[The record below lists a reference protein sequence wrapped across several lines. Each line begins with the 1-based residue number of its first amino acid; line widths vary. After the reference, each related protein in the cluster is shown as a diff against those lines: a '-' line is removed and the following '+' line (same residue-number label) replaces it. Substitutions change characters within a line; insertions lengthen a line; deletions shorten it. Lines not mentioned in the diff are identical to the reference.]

1 MSSQLIGKT
10 VDASAV
16 EGSVYRIY
24 INDLNANGT
33 VFGGLIMSECDR
45 IAGVVAERHS
55 GSPCATASVD
65 AIKFLAPAGQG
76 DNLIFKASINRSWN
90 SSMEIGVK
98 VIAECS
104 RQQTPRHIVSACLTF
119 VALDENHQP
128 CAVPPVIPETQT
140 QKRRFEEAQLRKEA
154 RLRHSQEIAEK
165 RSSES

>member
-1 MSSQLIGKT
+1 MTQQLQGKT
-10 VDASAV
+10 VNSSAV

-76 DNLIFKASINRSWN
+76 DNLIFKASVNRSWN

-98 VIAECS
+98 VVAECS
-104 RQQTPRHIVSACLTF
+104 KKQTTRHIVSACMTF
-119 VALDENHQP
+119 VALDENHKP
-128 CAVPPVIPETQT
+128 CSVPPVIPETPA

-154 RLRHSQEIAEK
+154 RLKHSEEIKAKRQEKE
-165 RSSES
+165 